1 MYSYFVGN
9 IIKIH
14 NSGDEF
20 GIVISPEMTTIG
32 KIDVFDETQ
41 ESWETYVERVQHFFA
56 ANDVDDEHKVPT
68 LLSLIGSK
76 TYSLLKDLLLPE
88 KPADKDFNEI
98 VSTLQKHLNPKPLEI
113 AERFRFY
120 KRNQH
125 EGESVLSYVAE
136 LRKLTTHC
144 NFGGN
149 LEETLRDRLVCGL
162 SNEQIQKR
170 LLAESKLKFSKAV
183 DIAVAMETA
192 TRDATEIHSE
202 FRQEKP
208 LGLDKLT
215 LNRPSNRMDNIP
227 PPSVCYR
234 CGANA
239 HVASE
244 CRFKKEVCHKCGKRG
259 HIQRVCRAPQT
270 HGPGRPSPRSRYQK
284 STHAI
289 EKEPDEY
296 GDFLNN
302 LEVHNVNKSSNDVI
316 WVDVKVENQPLSM
329 ELDTGSAVS
338 ILPHDIFV
346 ERFRDKKLEKTSTVL
361 KTYTGEQIVP
371 VGCLSV
377 QVEHLDQSCILSLYV
392 VQTKGP
398 VLMGR
403 DWLHKLRLDWKT
415 IKLLKF
421 SDPSH
426 ENSGA
431 TTQEKLKNLLETY
444 AEVFDDKLGTFK
456 SAKAKITLKEGSQPQ
471 FRRARQVPYSL
482 RPKVEK
488 ELKRLQSEGIL
499 SKVEWSD
506 WATPIVPVP
515 KQDGSV
521 RICGDFK
528 GTVNPTLQAEQY
540 PLPRIED
547 IFAHLAG
554 GKTFS
559 KIDLRQAYHQIEL
572 EEESKKYL
580 TINTSMGLFQYNRL
594 VFGITSAPAIWQRTM
609 DQILEGTSGI
619 SCILDDMIVTG
630 KSDAEHLANLEE
642 VLRRLHHHG
651 LRANKSK
658 CAFFKEKITFCGH
671 DIDSEGL
678 HKTTD
683 KTAAMVNA
691 PRPQSVAEV
700 RSFLGLVNYYH
711 KFLPNL
717 ATILHPLNQMLES
730 NYQWNWTDQCEEAFS
745 QVKVMIASD
754 LVLTH
759 YDPDLPLQLACD
771 ASPVGIGAVLSHVMA
786 DGTERPIAFASRS
799 LSKAERN
806 YAQIDKEALATVWGV
821 KKFHNYLFGRN
832 FTLLTD
838 HEPLTSI
845 FHPSKSLPAV
855 TAARLQRYALF
866 LAGFDYSIRYKNTKL
881 HGNADGLSRLPLHSE
896 TTEGEPD
903 PVGLFYAT
911 QFEPLPVTAN

>member
-1 MYSYFVGN
+1 
-9 IIKIH
+9 
-14 NSGDEF
+14 
-20 GIVISPEMTTIG
+20 MTTIG

-68 LLSLIGSK
+68 LLSLIESK

-88 KPADKDFNEI
+88 KPADKNFEEI

-120 KRNQH
+120 KRNQQ
-125 EGESVLSYVAE
+125 EEESVLSYVAE
-136 LRKLTTHC
+136 LKKLTTHC
-144 NFGGN
+144 NFGGS
-149 LEETLRDRLVCGL
+149 LEETLRDKLVCGL
-162 SNEQIQKR
+162 NNQQIQKR

-202 FRQEKP
+202 LREGKP

-215 LNRPSNRMDNIP
+215 LSRPSNRPDNS
-227 PPSVCYR
+227 PPSLVVCYR
-234 CGANA
+234 CGANT
-239 HVASE
+239 HVATE

-259 HIQRVCRAPQT
+259 HIQRVCRTQQ
-270 HGPGRPSPRSRYQK
+270 GPSQPSPRSRCQK

-289 EKEPDEY
+289 EKESDEY
-296 GDFLNN
+296 EDLLNN

-316 WVDVKVENQPLSM
+316 WVNVNVENQPLSM

-338 ILPHDIFV
+338 ILPYDIFLAK
-346 ERFRDKKLEKTSTVL
+346 FRDKKLEKTSTVL
-361 KTYTGEQIVP
+361 RTYTGEQVVP
-371 VGCLSV
+371 VGCLTV
-377 QVEHLDQSCILSLYV
+377 QVEHLDQSCVLPLHV
-392 VQTKGP
+392 VHTKGP

-403 DWLHKLRLDWKT
+403 NWLHKLRLDWKT
-415 IKLLKF
+415 IKLLKT
-421 SDPSH
+421 SDSDH
-426 ENSGA
+426 ENPCI
-431 TTQEKLKNLLETY
+431 TTHEKLESLLDTY
-444 AEVFDDKLGTFK
+444 AEVFEDKLGTFM

-471 FRRARQVPYSL
+471 FRKARQVPYSL
-482 RPKVEK
+482 RPKVEE
-488 ELKRLQSEGIL
+488 ELKRLESEGIL

-515 KQDGSV
+515 NQDGSV

-528 GTVNPTLQAEQY
+528 STINPALQAEQY

-547 IFAHLAG
+547 IFANVAG
-554 GKTFS
+554 GKKFS

-572 EEESKKYL
+572 EEESRKYL

-594 VFGITSAPAIWQRTM
+594 VFGITSAPAIWQRAM
-609 DQILEGTSGI
+609 DPILEGTSGI

-630 KSDAEHLANLEE
+630 ESDAEHLANHEE
-642 VLRRLHHHG
+642 VLRRLHFHG

-658 CAFFKEKITFCGH
+658 CEFFKEKITFCGH

-683 KTAAMVNA
+683 KTAAVVNA
-691 PRPQSVAEV
+691 PRPQNVTEV

-730 NYQWNWTDQCEEAFS
+730 NYQWDWTDRCEEAF
-745 QVKVMIASD
+745 QKVKVMIASD

-759 YDPDLPLQLACD
+759 YDPKLPLQLACD
-771 ASPVGIGAVLSHVMA
+771 ASPVGIGAVLSHVMP

-845 FHPSKSLPAV
+845 FHPSKSFSAV

-866 LAGFDYSIRYKNTKL
+866 LAGFDYTLSTKT
-881 HGNADGLSRLPLHSE
+881 LSVMGMRMVCLGCPCTVKQQKS
-896 TTEGEPD
+896 
-903 PVGLFYAT
+903 
-911 QFEPLPVTAN
+911 QI

>member
-88 KPADKDFNEI
+88 KPADKEFDEI

-202 FRQEKP
+202 LRQEKP

-289 EKEPDEY
+289 EKEPLEY

-361 KTYTGEQIVP
+361 KTIMYTAP
-371 VGCLSV
+371 LC
-377 QVEHLDQSCILSLYV
+377 
-392 VQTKGP
+392 GP
-398 VLMGR
+398 
-403 DWLHKLRLDWKT
+403 D
-415 IKLLKF
+415 
-421 SDPSH
+421 
-426 ENSGA
+426 
-431 TTQEKLKNLLETY
+431 
-444 AEVFDDKLGTFK
+444 
-456 SAKAKITLKEGSQPQ
+456 
-471 FRRARQVPYSL
+471 
-482 RPKVEK
+482 
-488 ELKRLQSEGIL
+488 
-499 SKVEWSD
+499 
-506 WATPIVPVP
+506 
-515 KQDGSV
+515 
-521 RICGDFK
+521 
-528 GTVNPTLQAEQY
+528 
-540 PLPRIED
+540 
-547 IFAHLAG
+547 
-554 GKTFS
+554 
-559 KIDLRQAYHQIEL
+559 
-572 EEESKKYL
+572 
-580 TINTSMGLFQYNRL
+580 
-594 VFGITSAPAIWQRTM
+594 
-609 DQILEGTSGI
+609 
-619 SCILDDMIVTG
+619 
-630 KSDAEHLANLEE
+630 
-642 VLRRLHHHG
+642 
-651 LRANKSK
+651 
-658 CAFFKEKITFCGH
+658 
-671 DIDSEGL
+671 
-678 HKTTD
+678 
-683 KTAAMVNA
+683 
-691 PRPQSVAEV
+691 
-700 RSFLGLVNYYH
+700 
-711 KFLPNL
+711 
-717 ATILHPLNQMLES
+717 
-730 NYQWNWTDQCEEAFS
+730 
-745 QVKVMIASD
+745 
-754 LVLTH
+754 
-759 YDPDLPLQLACD
+759 
-771 ASPVGIGAVLSHVMA
+771 
-786 DGTERPIAFASRS
+786 
-799 LSKAERN
+799 
-806 YAQIDKEALATVWGV
+806 
-821 KKFHNYLFGRN
+821 
-832 FTLLTD
+832 
-838 HEPLTSI
+838 
-845 FHPSKSLPAV
+845 
-855 TAARLQRYALF
+855 
-866 LAGFDYSIRYKNTKL
+866 
-881 HGNADGLSRLPLHSE
+881 
-896 TTEGEPD
+896 
-903 PVGLFYAT
+903 
-911 QFEPLPVTAN
+911 